1 MRPHHVHHTQYLH
14 FKTLQNLLLR
24 HAIMQFYFTYIIKN
38 VHSRFKHGL
47 AYVHCCAPNINP
59 DFLILPASV
68 AVWMKN
74 EMAYA
79 WEIHTTF
86 YISNLLIIDKCILY
100 LLPFVYI
107 CTLYKPFMYSFLFP
121 IYKVLGKVW
130 PGFKNKYDSWSEI
143 VPNILF
149 YQGIFS

>member
-1 MRPHHVHHTQYLH
+1 
-14 FKTLQNLLLR
+14 
-24 HAIMQFYFTYIIKN
+24 MQFYFTYIIKN

-47 AYVHCCAPNINP
+47 AYVHCSAPNINP

-68 AVWMKN
+68 AVGMKN

-130 PGFKNKYDSWSEI
+130 PGFKNKYDLDI
-143 VPNILF
+143 YDLR
-149 YQGIFS
+149 

>member
-1 MRPHHVHHTQYLH
+1 
-14 FKTLQNLLLR
+14 
-24 HAIMQFYFTYIIKN
+24 MQFYFTYIIKN

-68 AVWMKN
+68 AVGMKN

-121 IYKVLGKVW
+121 IYKDRPLLCYLPSELPDNANHRWIMLSRYSCMYVAFNFLFDFVTYPIKYRVL
-130 PGFKNKYDSWSEI
+130 
-143 VPNILF
+143 
-149 YQGIFS
+149 